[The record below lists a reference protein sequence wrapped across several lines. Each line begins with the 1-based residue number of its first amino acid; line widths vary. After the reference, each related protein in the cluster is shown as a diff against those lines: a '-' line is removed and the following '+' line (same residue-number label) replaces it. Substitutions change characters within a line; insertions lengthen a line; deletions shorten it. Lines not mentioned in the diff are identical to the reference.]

1 MLLSPAPVSI
11 VPYSVLLDTSEFA
24 VRIMVL
30 EMYCGYGNAEFIGM
44 VELYN
49 TEYKLT
55 NPVLNSSS
63 CEKLPSLT
71 FCML

>member
-1 MLLSPAPVSI
+1 MLLNPAPVSI
-11 VPYSVLLDTSEFA
+11 VPYSVWLETSELA
-24 VRIMVL
+24 VMTMVL
-30 EMYCGYGNAEFIGM
+30 EMYCGYGDVEFIRM

-49 TEYKLT
+49 TEYRLT
-55 NPVLNSSS
+55 NPVLASSP